1 LQTGNTGW
9 FHEDYYLIGNTSGT
23 VSLSTSTK
31 NAATQEYLKITEP
44 YTITAFGTDK
54 TNSVETRT
62 VNSASDHG
70 TITLTDL
77 NNDAVK
83 FTITGENDPTA
94 LVSVDLTM
102 EALNPYVNNVDIV
115 AKQTGVET
123 QPISQQYLAD
133 DFTVGEGESFNVPTG
148 YDENGITFTFE
159 NLRSKH
165 ADNTYG
171 PFSNNGNSRYNF
183 VKSVYYNAVN
193 EDLYTNAEMV
203 KDHTYTDKIAVAQ
216 AGDKLF
222 VFNNAAEL
230 DHNNIDSETKYL
242 TEDMFSLAKYR
253 DVTKGTFDYVN
264 LAKGKTSKECYL
276 FTTDETRYNIAP
288 TTKTMHKYYAYY
300 KTLINLVAKDYTP
313 SFTYTPIYNSTL
325 HGTSSDADT
334 NPFVG
339 VKLGVTETDKGFLS
353 VKQINDK
360 IAADIKAKTTNAP
373 ADLAHVLYVDA
384 SPLVSVMSNA
394 SSGTLDALKTNL
406 AKNALVYLPLKA
418 IYTADNYAYQTI
430 SGGFKAGNNIV
441 LTDKEPFFAPYDIQV
456 DATHYAEYK
465 RLITKDKYGKQTWGT
480 VILPFTLKDLKDGV
494 HTDYYGTATI
504 LQMNQTNATKDG
516 VDNYGTAFF
525 SAIKET
531 EAAANTP
538 YALQATP
545 NDDVKAD
552 ANVSFAFRQYGSNIV
567 ATPTAHI
574 THTIYSPDPAITSTG
589 KLGGTAYSFSHKGTF
604 SGTQIDKAKDIFYFA
619 DDGFYSSK
627 DLDNNYT
634 NVNVRPFRT
643 FYDYTGVTGAKVNFL
658 SMEIGENTDV
668 TGINNITSGGNTS
681 VVAGDGTITV
691 TATNGDET
699 FRVNNVTGQGIS
711 KVSLKAGDSRTIS
724 VPSGLY
730 IVNGVKVIVK

>member
-1 LQTGNTGW
+1 
-9 FHEDYYLIGNTSGT
+9 
-23 VSLSTSTK
+23 
-31 NAATQEYLKITEP
+31 
-44 YTITAFGTDK
+44 
-54 TNSVETRT
+54 
-62 VNSASDHG
+62 
-70 TITLTDL
+70 
-77 NNDAVK
+77 
-83 FTITGENDPTA
+83 
-94 LVSVDLTM
+94 
-102 EALNPYVNNVDIV
+102 
-115 AKQTGVET
+115 
-123 QPISQQYLAD
+123 
-133 DFTVGEGESFNVPTG
+133 
-148 YDENGITFTFE
+148 
-159 NLRSKH
+159 
-165 ADNTYG
+165 
-171 PFSNNGNSRYNF
+171 
-183 VKSVYYNAVN
+183 
-193 EDLYTNAEMV
+193 
-203 KDHTYTDKIAVAQ
+203 
-216 AGDKLF
+216 
-222 VFNNAAEL
+222 
-230 DHNNIDSETKYL
+230 
-242 TEDMFSLAKYR
+242 
-253 DVTKGTFDYVN
+253 
-264 LAKGKTSKECYL
+264 
-276 FTTDETRYNIAP
+276 
-288 TTKTMHKYYAYY
+288 
-300 KTLINLVAKDYTP
+300 
-313 SFTYTPIYNSTL
+313 
-325 HGTSSDADT
+325 
-334 NPFVG
+334 
-339 VKLGVTETDKGFLS
+339 VKLGVTGTDKGFLS

-360 IAADIKAKTTNAP
+360 IAADITAKTTNAP

-384 SPLVSVMSNA
+384 SPLRSVISSA
-394 SSGTLDALKTNL
+394 SSGTLDALKTSL
-406 AKNALVYLPLKA
+406 ATNALVYLPLKA

-504 LQMNQTNATKDG
+504 LQMNETNATKDG

-627 DLDNNYT
+627 DLDKNYT

-668 TGINNITSGGNTS
+668 TGINDITSGGNTS